1 MTSVMRIF
9 AVLLAAAMMLGQAHA
24 QILTDSDREV
34 LLGNLEKLREAAV
47 SKVDGKYRVALTAF
61 RNAMSSDDLALELYL
76 NCYEKVNYT
85 EQQKKTQDFREW
97 KRKEADRLADPA
109 FRKALRIQL
118 DWLVLT
124 LEAAA
129 EKPDMAQLTRHAEAI
144 VDAIFV
150 DAARFASQEQFLSQ
164 PVTSSVFARV
174 YELTHVKAA
183 NWPSSPTALEQ
194 FYNQVVLP
202 PLQDPSHLPALRAA
216 WIKRIQQECT
226 KREFWGAEGNKKP
239 SSGNSPTPDYEKFL
253 AETLPQLEWDM
264 ELDLFNHGDESAAAL
279 RMLAIIEKNI
289 NHPSAREWSQQFKT
303 LLQPKTKPAP
313 PATAGAA
320 P

>member
-1 MTSVMRIF
+1 MRFLAIL
-9 AVLLAAAMMLGQAHA
+9 VAAATILGHAHA
-24 QILTDSDREV
+24 QTLKEADREA
-34 LLGNLEKLREAAV
+34 LLENLEKLREAAV
-47 SKVDGKYRVALTAF
+47 SKVDGKYHVAIAAF
-61 RNAMSSDDLALELYL
+61 RNAMSSDDQALELYL
-76 NCYEKVNYT
+76 NCYEKVNY
-85 EQQKKTQDFREW
+85 EEEQKKTQEFREW

-129 EKPDMAQLTRHAEAI
+129 DKPDMPQLTRKGQVV
-144 VDAIFV
+144 VDAIFLE
-150 DAARFASQEQFLSQ
+150 AANLASQEQLLSQ
-164 PVTSSVFARV
+164 AVTATVFAKA
-174 YELTHVKAA
+174 YELNHIKTA

-216 WIKRIQQECT
+216 WVKRIHEECL
-226 KREFWGAEGNKKP
+226 KREFWGSQAGKKP
-239 SSGNSPTPDYEKFL
+239 GSGTPSTPDYEKFL
-253 AETLPQLEWDM
+253 AEGLPQLEWDM
-264 ELDLFNHGDESAAAL
+264 EIDLFNHGDESAAAL

-289 NHPSAREWSQQFKT
+289 NHPSAREWGQQFKA
-303 LLQPKTKPAP
+303 LLQPKASPPQPAP
-313 PATAGAA
+313 AGAT

>member
-1 MTSVMRIF
+1 MRIL
-9 AVLLAAAMMLGQAHA
+9 AILVAAATLLGHAHA
-24 QILTDSDREV
+24 QTLTDADREA

-47 SKVDGKYRVALTAF
+47 SKVDGKHHVAITAF
-61 RNAMSSDDLALELYL
+61 RNAMSSDDQALELYL
-76 NCYEKVNYT
+76 NCYEKVNYE

-97 KRKEADRLADPA
+97 KRKEADKLAAPA

-129 EKPDMAQLTRHAEAI
+129 EKPDMPQLTREGQAV
-144 VDAIFV
+144 VDAIFL
-150 DAARFASQEQFLSQ
+150 DAANLASQEQLLSQ
-164 PVTSSVFARV
+164 AVTASVFAKV
-174 YELTHVKAA
+174 YEVTSVKTA

-202 PLQDPSHLPALRAA
+202 PLQDPNHLPALRSA
-216 WIKRIQQECT
+216 WMKRLHQECL
-226 KREFWGAEGNKKP
+226 KREFWGPQAGKKP
-239 SSGNSPTPDYEKFL
+239 GSANSSTPDYEKFL
-253 AETLPQLEWDM
+253 AEGLPQLQWDM
-264 ELDLFNHGDESAAAL
+264 ELDLFKHGDESAAAL

-289 NHPSAREWSQQFKT
+289 NHPSAREWGQQFKA
-303 LLQPKTKPAP
+303 LLQPKASPAHPAP
-313 PATAGAA
+313 AGTT